1 MSFPAS
7 AQPSN
12 TPESAAY
19 LLQPLDQLCQ
29 NRASGQL
36 KATHEGVE
44 WYVDMDLGRI
54 TFVTHTVEPLER
66 LLSHLKH
73 LYHSGIPLLTTEF
86 CDQVKSLFAPQ
97 AQDAAPHDPY
107 QILIWLVEKGHLNSD
122 QATDVAE
129 SMTREAFEPLL
140 CLSPVTYGF
149 AHRSA
154 RQVPTR
160 TFDLTRLVEDCQKR
174 LSTWRT
180 MGGALWSPYQRL
192 YFVGQTTPR
201 QRQLPEVHHKLR
213 DRLRGITLRQ
223 LAMELG
229 QDELALARSLVPYV
243 REKII
248 YLRDPQPPYH
258 QLPRLTEPPP
268 PSLTLEPQ
276 SVESPSPS
284 FTIACVDDSPTIT
297 NEIRR
302 HLDGMGNTVVAIN
315 DPLKA
320 LMNIVRLKPDLILMD
335 VGMPFLDGYELCR
348 LLRRNDLFKKTPIIM
363 VTGHT
368 GFLDR
373 ARATMVGATDYLT
386 KPFEAAELRRMV
398 LRHLPTEHTAK
409 YDR

>member
-1 MSFPAS
+1 MSSPTS
-7 AQPSN
+7 AQPS
-12 TPESAAY
+12 SAPGSAVS
-19 LLQPLDQLCQ
+19 LLQPLEQLCQ

-36 KATHEGVE
+36 KVTGETAE
-44 WYVDMDLGRI
+44 WYVDIDSGRI
-54 TFVTHTVEPLER
+54 TFITHNADPLGR

-73 LYHSGIPLLTTEF
+73 LYYGGVPALSAEF
-86 CDQVKSLFAPQ
+86 CEQIRTLFDPQ
-97 AQDAAPHDPY
+97 TKGTAPHDTY
-107 QILIWLVEKGHLNSD
+107 QILIWLVEKDHLSID
-122 QATDVAE
+122 QTTDVAE
-129 SMTREAFEPLL
+129 AMTREAMEPLL
-140 CLSPVTYGF
+140 CLSPATYGF
-149 AHRSA
+149 ARRST

-160 TFDLTRLVEDCQKR
+160 NLDLTTLVEDCQKR
-174 LSTWRT
+174 LSTWRS

-223 LAMELG
+223 LAMGLG

-258 QLPRLTEPPP
+258 QLPRLTEQPP
-268 PSLTLEPQ
+268 PSTSTLEPQ
-276 SVESPSPS
+276 AVQPATPS
-284 FTIACVDDSPTIT
+284 FTIACVDDSPSIT

-348 LLRRNDLFKKTPIIM
+348 LLRRNDTFRKTPIIM

-398 LRHLPTEHTAK
+398 LRYLPTQQVAK
-409 YDR
+409 